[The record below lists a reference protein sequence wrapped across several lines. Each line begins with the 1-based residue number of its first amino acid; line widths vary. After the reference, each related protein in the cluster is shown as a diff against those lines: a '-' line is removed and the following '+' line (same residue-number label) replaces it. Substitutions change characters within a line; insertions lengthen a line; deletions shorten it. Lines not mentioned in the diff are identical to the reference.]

1 MNKSVKSDGIHSMV
15 PREIMTPS
23 SIKLRD
29 FYALKPNAPFYH
41 KTFGLWMCID
51 KWYEEEG
58 LDRDADLNELFMLDE
73 PGFHPIAGLGW
84 CEAAFEP
91 VFEEKVLEDR
101 GEHEV
106 VQDFAG
112 RSVLYFKG

>member
-73 PGFHPIAGLGW
+73 PGSSHCGTRL
-84 CEAAFEP
+84 
-91 VFEEKVLEDR
+91 VR
-101 GEHEV
+101 GG
-106 VQDFAG
+106 F
-112 RSVLYFKG
+112 

>member
-1 MNKSVKSDGIHSMV
+1 MFCGYNDFHRFSVIYIIDNQEVLTMNKSVKSDGIHSMV

-73 PGFHPIAGLGW
+73 PGSSHCGTRL
-84 CEAAFEP
+84 
-91 VFEEKVLEDR
+91 VR
-101 GEHEV
+101 GG
-106 VQDFAG
+106 F
-112 RSVLYFKG
+112 